1 MLHRLILSLCVAVLL
16 VLSAGCED
24 TVTLDSFDQI
34 TVGMDITEVESIMG
48 GEGELQQASG
58 VGIGAGG
65 MIEKQSDTSNN
76 RDYLWGDEN
85 IGILVKFKDGKVY
98 FKQKMGL

>member
-1 MLHRLILSLCVAVLL
+1 MFTRFILCLCVAVPL
-16 VLSAGCED
+16 VFLGGCED
-24 TVTLDSFDQI
+24 TVTLESFDQI

-65 MIEKQSDTSNN
+65 MLEKQSDTGSN

-85 IGILVKFKDGKVY
+85 VGILVKFRDGKVY